1 MFDLLKN
8 KLSNFISNVKKS
20 VSKPAPEE
28 EKAVDT
34 AVSVGKEK
42 EVKEEF
48 VPVQPVQRQEP
59 APKPVEM
66 APAPASKHVE
76 RISAPAPSPKQVENI
91 QAPLAKP
98 VESKPAEQRPVKP
111 VEKPVAVPV
120 KPLAPEIK
128 AVIEKNLVVVQKEEK
143 RVERKDEQRED
154 KKEIR
159 TKPGAQVVP
168 ATPTKPVVATIVTEK
183 KKVEAAELKPAAAE
197 KRADLER
204 EVRKESEEKAEATE
218 TAGISVKPSF
228 LTRIQGFILP
238 TVKIKE
244 SDVRDVLE
252 DLELQLIEADVAMPV
267 AQAITAELKE
277 RLVGQQIKFSEF
289 DAFVKRSILDSIKDA
304 MVQETIDIV
313 SFSRKLLSEGK
324 KPVRILFVGPN
335 GHGKTTT
342 IAKIAS
348 LLKKNGLS
356 CAMSASDTFRAAA
369 IEQTVEHGRRL
380 DIPVIKHQYGS
391 DPSAVAFDAIK
402 YAEAHGIDVVLIDT
416 AGRQETSRNLIEQLK
431 KIERVAAPHLKLFV
445 GEGIV
450 GHAIIQQVSEFN
462 AAISL
467 DGVILTKVDCDTK
480 GGSVISI
487 KKATGVPI
495 LYLAVGQGYDD
506 LILFDEKF
514 VLSKLMA

>member
-28 EKAVDT
+28 EKVVDI
-34 AVSVGKEK
+34 S
-42 EVKEEF
+42 
-48 VPVQPVQRQEP
+48 QRQETVP
-59 APKPVEM
+59 TPIEIAPVPKPIER
-66 APAPASKHVE
+66 ALAPPAPA
-76 RISAPAPSPKQVENI
+76 PKQVERVQVPI
-91 QAPLAKP
+91 AKT
-98 VESKPAEQRPVKP
+98 VESKPAEQRPVEQRIAKP
-111 VEKPVAVPV
+111 VEKPVVVPAKSLV
-120 KPLAPEIK
+120 PEIK
-128 AVIEKNLVVVQKEEK
+128 AVIEKKPVVVQKEEK
-143 RVERKDEQRED
+143 RIEKKDERKED
-154 KKEIR
+154 KKEIK
-159 TKPGAQVVP
+159 TKPVAQVVP
-168 ATPTKPVVATIVTEK
+168 ATPTKPVVTTVTAEK
-183 KKVEAAELKPAAAE
+183 KEVEAATELKPAAAE

-204 EVRKESEEKAEATE
+204 GVRKEPEEKAEVTE
-218 TAGISVKPSF
+218 TAGMNVKPSF

-313 SFSRKLLSEGK
+313 SFSKKILSEGK

-356 CAMSASDTFRAAA
+356 CVMSASDTFRAAA

-380 DIPVIKHQYGS
+380 NIPVIKHQYGS

-402 YAEAHGIDVVLIDT
+402 YAEAHNIDVVLIDT

-462 AAISL
+462 AAINL

-480 GGSVISI
+480 GGSVISV